1 MKQLLTTSGLSLLGL
16 LVAGGAPAFA
26 DCGEVTVASMNWNSA
41 EVLASLDK
49 IILEEGYGCS
59 VGVISGDTVPTIT
72 SMVERGAPDI
82 APEGW
87 LDVVPELLERGMDEG
102 RLVKAAV
109 AISDGAIQGWW
120 VPKYIVD
127 AHPDIK
133 TIDDAFRHPEL
144 FPDPENPDKG
154 GFHAGPQGWGSTLVT
169 TQFYKAYG
177 GDEAG
182 FRFIDT
188 GSAAGLDGSLARA
201 HERNEG
207 WIGYYWSPTAMLGR
221 YEMVKLD
228 HGVPFDE
235 EEWKRCNTVGNCPD
249 PQRNEW
255 RAATVQ
261 TLMTSDFAERAGE
274 DILDYLNKRS
284 WTNATVNALLAW
296 MADNQATG
304 DDAAWHF
311 LRNNEDIW
319 VEWVSPE
326 AAENIRS
333 AL

>member
-1 MKQLLTTSGLSLLGL
+1 M
-16 LVAGGAPAFA
+16 
-26 DCGEVTVASMNWNSA
+26 
-41 EVLASLDK
+41 
-49 IILEEGYGCS
+49 
-59 VGVISGDTVPTIT
+59 
-72 SMVERGAPDI
+72 
-82 APEGW
+82 
-87 LDVVPELLERGMDEG
+87 PELLERGMDEG

-201 HERNEG
+201 HER
-207 WIGYYWSPTAMLGR
+207 
-221 YEMVKLD
+221 
-228 HGVPFDE
+228 
-235 EEWKRCNTVGNCPD
+235 
-249 PQRNEW
+249 
-255 RAATVQ
+255 
-261 TLMTSDFAERAGE
+261 
-274 DILDYLNKRS
+274 
-284 WTNATVNALLAW
+284 
-296 MADNQATG
+296 
-304 DDAAWHF
+304 
-311 LRNNEDIW
+311 
-319 VEWVSPE
+319 
-326 AAENIRS
+326 
-333 AL
+333 